1 MPELVRIGRFGLHQR
16 NYKTQEN
23 LHPMTTARNKINAA
37 AILGAVIFAGII
49 ALLAGGWPV
58 FWLMLIVLLITS
70 FLDGSI
76 RFRGRR

>member
-1 MPELVRIGRFGLHQR
+1 
-16 NYKTQEN
+16 
-23 LHPMTTARNKINAA
+23 MTTARNKINAA